1 MTVQELDRPQREAV
15 APAPPKSPVPKPVI
29 AFFAFFRNLFGRPL
43 ALSKAQQAENA
54 RRKARMREHKER
66 FRIRCIEAEA
76 NGEPPPCAYCLEQG
90 IVMRVFVGSKPE
102 TIPCPV
108 CSVSEG
114 EGNDD

>member
-1 MTVQELDRPQREAV
+1 MIWLSLLSLLYLREA
-15 APAPPKSPVPKPVI
+15 
-29 AFFAFFRNLFGRPL
+29 RM

-108 CSVSEG
+108 CSEQT
-114 EGNDD
+114 